1 MGNKVVINS
10 CYGGFGLS
18 EDAKRLFNQIQ
29 IDRKIPVTVWDEI
42 WVGDIPRHHP
52 ILIQVVELLGDAAG
66 SDYSSL
72 EVVEIPGNQYRISE
86 YDGYESVQTP
96 ENMMWTLI
104 D

>member
-18 EDAKRLFNQIQ
+18 EAAKRLFNRIEV
-29 IDRKIPVTVWDEI
+29 DRKIPVTVWDEI

-66 SDYSSL
+66 DDYSSL
-72 EVVEIPGNQYRISE
+72 EVVEITGNQYRISE